1 VEVKAVGKNISVAQK
16 KLQPIVE
23 AVRGKP
29 VAEALRILQFLPNPV
44 AQEIAKV
51 VKSAASNA
59 ENNLKMNPDA
69 LRVVSITATEGLRL
83 KRFDPMSRGRAGRKL
98 KRHSHVVVVVDER
111 EA

>member
-1 VEVKAVGKNISVAQK
+1 MEVKAVGKNISVAQK
-16 KLQPIVE
+16 KLQPVIETVK
-23 AVRGKP
+23 GKP
-29 VAEALRILQFLPNPV
+29 VAEALKILQFLPMPV

-51 VKSAASNA
+51 VKSAAANA

-69 LRVVSITATEGLRL
+69 LRIVSITATEGLRL
-83 KRFDPMSRGRAGRKL
+83 KRFDPMSRGRAGKKL